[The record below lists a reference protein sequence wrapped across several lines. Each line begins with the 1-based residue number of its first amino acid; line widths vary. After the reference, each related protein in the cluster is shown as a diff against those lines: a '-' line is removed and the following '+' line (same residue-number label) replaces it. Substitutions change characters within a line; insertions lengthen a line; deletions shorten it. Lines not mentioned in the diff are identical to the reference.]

1 MYALPEKLK
10 NIIPYKPDDVFGMI
24 NLNANE
30 SCFSLSEKTL
40 QKVKEKI
47 SICFNRYPDS
57 LAKNLVEKYAEFYN
71 LDKDCIT
78 AGNGSDELI
87 SLILQAFLTSKDR
100 YIVLE
105 PDFSMY
111 AFYGKLLGL
120 NFSSYQ
126 KDSNLKINFNF
137 LTDYINQNKISAI
150 IFSNPCNPTSLVEN
164 RGDVLNFVKSVNCL
178 VVIDEAYMDF
188 CGESL
193 LKDIRFCDNLIILRT
208 LSKAFSMA
216 SLRLGFAISSKTITQ
231 GLRGAKSP
239 YNVNTV
245 SALIGSIALEDKDY
259 INLCIKNIV
268 NNREILKTEIL
279 KFSKIFDAEY
289 KMFDSAA
296 NFLYIKTKR
305 CKQIFEYLKSK
316 KILTRLF
323 ENESALRI
331 TIGNENENKILL
343 NILKEISRFEKI

>member
-1 MYALPEKLK
+1 MYTLPEKLK
-10 NIIPYKPDDVFGMI
+10 NIIPYKPDDVSGLI

-40 QKVKEKI
+40 QSIKEKI
-47 SICFNRYPDS
+47 SICFNRYPDP

-87 SLILQAFLTSKDR
+87 SLILQAFLTGKDR

-120 NFSSYQ
+120 NFASYK
-126 KDSNLKINFNF
+126 KDSNLKINFGF
-137 LTDYINQNKISAI
+137 LSDYINRNKINAI
-150 IFSNPCNPTSLVEN
+150 IFSNPCNPTSLVEKKQ
-164 RGDVLNFVKSVNCL
+164 DVLNFVKSVNCL

-188 CGESL
+188 CDESV
-193 LKDIRFCDNLIILRT
+193 INYVTGCGNLIVLRT

-216 SLRLGFAISSKTITQ
+216 SLRLGFTISGKTITTA
-231 GLRGAKSP
+231 LRAVKSP
-239 YNVNTV
+239 YNVNTA

-259 INLCIKNIV
+259 INSCIKNIL
-268 NNREILKTEIL
+268 NYRENLKNEIL
-279 KFSKIFDAEY
+279 KFNRIFDAEY

-305 CKQIFEYLKSK
+305 CKQ
-316 KILTRLF
+316 
-323 ENESALRI
+323 
-331 TIGNENENKILL
+331 
-343 NILKEISRFEKI
+343 